1 MQNGCNSE
9 PNEESIMF
17 DHVEWLFDDVQQNK
31 KVLATNDSQL
41 ARRNYLRSLS
51 AFYEFIL
58 CYLRETTAKLL
69 IDEFE
74 INEVWK
80 IHELYPLMDETTRLS
95 ENGELKLDPN
105 RLPFVPLVAYTLKTY
120 ARLIGFDREVLSD
133 NGWNA
138 FRETIKVRNR
148 ITHPKFYNEIEI
160 TDIELKMID
169 DGWTWWNTL
178 VEQLS
183 EADYKK
189 MVGD

>member
-1 MQNGCNSE
+1 M
-9 PNEESIMF
+9 
-17 DHVEWLFDDVQQNK
+17 
-31 KVLATNDSQL
+31 
-41 ARRNYLRSLS
+41 
-51 AFYEFIL
+51 
-58 CYLRETTAKLL
+58 
-69 IDEFE
+69 
-74 INEVWK
+74 K

-169 DGWTWWNTL
+169 DGWTWWNTI